1 MDRRLEESGIRKIAK
16 LVGQD
21 FAYFNGNQDE
31 SEKNRVIL
39 KHIEDCCYAISNEGK
54 DTADSQLFELAET
67 LRNHF
72 SSDYC
77 AIGKVDGNFV
87 EDCAVSINPN
97 YKNNKSALK
106 RVKRVSIDNMNCCV
120 CRGLKS
126 EDNIVYFNENEIK
139 ESVNYNVYKDL
150 LGEVNYTTIIPIR
163 DKDDANKG
171 YVQFINSRK
180 KIVFN
185 NIKPLYDSLMKLIL
199 IIKLNDVTLF
209 KNDYDF
215 ISEVQK
221 KVNDV
226 DTLLTVIMKYL
237 SKEFNA
243 GVISF
248 RIPLLVGTDNKPLFF
263 LRDCYIREEI
273 ACDYSK
279 DDYFSERLVKNKD
292 EMGGYDR
299 LKCKKIEPVIT
310 DKAKDT
316 EYYSKIKNPNISF
329 RIDTLIIPIL
339 RDYSKEEECPT
350 PQKCKEGFCDDEV
363 SCPFRLCKYFGVFK
377 LRILKDPKNSDN
389 DEADEWLTDDAR
401 KRLSN
406 LAKHISIL
414 LNANVEKHENKS
426 LDVFLKEL
434 KGTSFTRIKD
444 FDEQCSKIVKKAI
457 HSSNCAI
464 FRYKNDK
471 KLTLSASSNP
481 IGNDFNEIVKE
492 YGNHVDGLE
501 MKLFDE
507 KRPVYFV
514 RIDKEKF
521 NSILIVPMIRKNK
534 NNSKLGVV
542 LLVGKDINNMDN
554 LSKTFWE
561 HDKKHIEFIVDVL
574 TRIEESD
581 SERLTF
587 LSQLSHELRRPITEM
602 VSRNEYV
609 IKTATRNI
617 DSYSKKQLIK
627 EMQDNFNM
635 CDNFKYII
643 EDVELIYSM
652 SKGEVRYDFEMAD
665 LKKVIVDSIRL
676 FEDEAR
682 VSKNIEIKT
691 YLVKMPEKLYIDKS
705 RMKQV
710 AINLLKNAIQYSL
723 PQEKI
728 SISYEYDE
736 KEDCHEIN
744 FSNNGIPINPKE
756 KEAIF
761 EMFFRSKQAVEKRPS
776 GTGIGLYLVKQIM
789 KAHGGDCFVK
799 EFSFPTTFTIQIP
812 NQNSEL

>member
-1 MDRRLEESGIRKIAK
+1 
-16 LVGQD
+16 
-21 FAYFNGNQDE
+21 
-31 SEKNRVIL
+31 
-39 KHIEDCCYAISNEGK
+39 
-54 DTADSQLFELAET
+54 
-67 LRNHF
+67 
-72 SSDYC
+72 
-77 AIGKVDGNFV
+77 
-87 EDCAVSINPN
+87 
-97 YKNNKSALK
+97 
-106 RVKRVSIDNMNCCV
+106 
-120 CRGLKS
+120 
-126 EDNIVYFNENEIK
+126 
-139 ESVNYNVYKDL
+139 
-150 LGEVNYTTIIPIR
+150 
-163 DKDDANKG
+163 
-171 YVQFINSRK
+171 
-180 KIVFN
+180 
-185 NIKPLYDSLMKLIL
+185 
-199 IIKLNDVTLF
+199 
-209 KNDYDF
+209 
-215 ISEVQK
+215 
-221 KVNDV
+221 
-226 DTLLTVIMKYL
+226 
-237 SKEFNA
+237 
-243 GVISF
+243 
-248 RIPLLVGTDNKPLFF
+248 
-263 LRDCYIREEI
+263 
-273 ACDYSK
+273 
-279 DDYFSERLVKNKD
+279 
-292 EMGGYDR
+292 
-299 LKCKKIEPVIT
+299 
-310 DKAKDT
+310 
-316 EYYSKIKNPNISF
+316 
-329 RIDTLIIPIL
+329 
-339 RDYSKEEECPT
+339 
-350 PQKCKEGFCDDEV
+350 
-363 SCPFRLCKYFGVFK
+363 
-377 LRILKDPKNSDN
+377 
-389 DEADEWLTDDAR
+389 
-401 KRLSN
+401 
-406 LAKHISIL
+406 
-414 LNANVEKHENKS
+414 
-426 LDVFLKEL
+426 
-434 KGTSFTRIKD
+434 
-444 FDEQCSKIVKKAI
+444 
-457 HSSNCAI
+457 
-464 FRYKNDK
+464 
-471 KLTLSASSNP
+471 
-481 IGNDFNEIVKE
+481 
-492 YGNHVDGLE
+492 
-501 MKLFDE
+501 
-507 KRPVYFV
+507 
-514 RIDKEKF
+514 
-521 NSILIVPMIRKNK
+521 
-534 NNSKLGVV
+534 V